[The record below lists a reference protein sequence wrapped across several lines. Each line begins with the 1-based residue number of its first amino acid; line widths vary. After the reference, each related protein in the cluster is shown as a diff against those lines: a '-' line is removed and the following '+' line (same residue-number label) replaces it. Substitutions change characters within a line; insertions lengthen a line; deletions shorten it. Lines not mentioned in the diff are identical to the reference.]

1 MTLWT
6 LTNKTK
12 SFGRI
17 YEINFITKNR
27 YIMSDDKFFNE
38 LQKKWEKEAKE
49 YIKQKN
55 KRDDKEMLWFI
66 WIIIA
71 SLFTLVAISTEIK
84 DAIAAIFDN
93 LFK

>member
-1 MTLWT
+1 
-6 LTNKTK
+6 
-12 SFGRI
+12 
-17 YEINFITKNR
+17 
-27 YIMSDDKFFNE
+27 MSDDKFFNE

-84 DAIAAIFDN
+84 DALAAIFDN